1 MAQILQSKGKR
12 NEQGG
17 TVNFADYVLTG
28 GESTANV
35 VAGDTPGVLQSI
47 EIADAEGGLKRARI
61 TTVQGA
67 FGTASPTSSVSDNTM
82 ELVAGSR
89 TEPIETFSSSNSNY
103 DFASLSADDLKEVRD
118 AVADVGSANVSPPQ
132 DGTKFYLYQLL
143 VKGVTSYLAPSV
155 TLRYI
160 YTSTT
165 VPSLANIM
173 KTIANPNNAPSLPSG
188 SNWLF
193 TNLTY
198 TIVYDGTAAKYRVTE
213 EYLASGPGGWDP
225 NLYPPL

>member
-28 GESTANV
+28 GESTATV
-35 VAGDTPGVLQSI
+35 VPGDTPGVLQTI

-61 TTVQGA
+61 TTLQGA
-67 FGTASPTSSVSDNTM
+67 FGTASPVSSVSDNTM

-89 TEPIETFSSSNSNY
+89 TEPIETFSSSNSDY
-103 DFASLSADDLKEVRD
+103 DFASLSADELKEVRD

-165 VPSLANIM
+165 VPSLADIM

-188 SNWLF
+188 HNWLF

-198 TIVYDGTAAKYRVTE
+198 TIVYDGTDAKYRVTE

-225 NLYPPL
+225 NLYPPM

>member
-103 DFASLSADDLKEVRD
+103 DFASLSADDLKEVRET
-118 AVADVGSANVSPPQ
+118 VADVGSANVSPPQ

-173 KTIANPNNAPSLPSG
+173 KTIANPNNAPSLPAG

-193 TNLTY
+193 SNLSY
-198 TIVYDGTAAKYRVTE
+198 TVIYDGTAAKFRVTE
-213 EYLASGPGGWDP
+213 EYLASGKDGWDP
-225 NLYPPL
+225 NLYPAI